1 VPETWLFGASEECH
15 TIINLRKVIPYS
27 HNTRTATRQM
37 DLFFS
42 RIDRLNRKA
51 RRRDATKSFADTI
64 YIWRDYG
71 FNRVAY
77 GRAVR
82 DREVVGSNPIAPTFK
97 TNKLWLP
104 IGSHILFM
112 TLSTTLS
119 IQTVRAE

>member
-1 VPETWLFGASEECH
+1 MGYAVHALFVGLS
-15 TIINLRKVIPYS
+15 IQ
-27 HNTRTATRQM
+27 TAGHRYLQIT
-37 DLFFS
+37 D
-42 RIDRLNRKA
+42 
-51 RRRDATKSFADTI
+51 ADTI

-71 FNRVAY
+71 FNRGAY